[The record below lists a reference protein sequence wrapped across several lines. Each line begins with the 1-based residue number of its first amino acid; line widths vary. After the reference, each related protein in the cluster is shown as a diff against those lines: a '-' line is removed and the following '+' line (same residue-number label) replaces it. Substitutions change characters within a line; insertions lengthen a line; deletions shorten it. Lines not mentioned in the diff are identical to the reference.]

1 MPKLSIKNTK
11 HASPA
16 WLVNLTAVLMVITM
30 VMPGLI
36 DKMPGTV
43 SEATKDWLHWM
54 LELITAIISVITALS
69 RKSQEVAAFS
79 SSDVEA
85 GPGGT
90 DPNKPR
96 GPI

>member
-1 MPKLSIKNTK
+1 MTKLSIKNTK

-16 WLVNLTAVLMVITM
+16 WMVNLTAVLTVVTM

-36 DKMPGTV
+36 DKMPGNV
-43 SEATKDWLHWM
+43 SEMTKDWLHWM
-54 LELITAIISVITALS
+54 LEFITAVISIITALS
-69 RKSQEVAAFS
+69 KKSQDVTAFS
-79 SSDVEA
+79 SSEIES

-90 DPNKPR
+90 DPSKPR